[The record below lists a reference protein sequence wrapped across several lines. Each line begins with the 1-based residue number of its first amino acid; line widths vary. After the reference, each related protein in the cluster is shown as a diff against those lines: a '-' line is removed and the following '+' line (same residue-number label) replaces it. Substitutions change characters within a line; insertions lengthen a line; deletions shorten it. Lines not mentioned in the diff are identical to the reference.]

1 MSGSRRSRQH
11 KSTSNNKCCSVL
23 MIFSWALIAIWALF
37 IIYCYNF
44 GLLDQKKISTEL
56 DLIVSS
62 VDSVI
67 NKTEHSLL
75 RFRHKVA
82 TPMSIPLHE
91 ESALKDEI
99 HVIFSTDCSPYQ
111 DWQTLVVFHSAKVVG
126 QKGRITRIASGC
138 DAEKQESLSKLYAH
152 LYPNGVYTAHFTP
165 DFKKDEKTNK
175 KYDFYNKPWGLKHWL
190 DNSQPPIADEV
201 VVALIDPDM
210 IFVRPLTTQ
219 IRGLEGILYNKRT
232 IDKEFP
238 DGLFEK
244 VGKGLPVA
252 QTYGLGAPWT
262 D

>member
-1 MSGSRRSRQH
+1 MQ
-11 KSTSNNKCCSVL
+11 
-23 MIFSWALIAIWALF
+23 ALF
-37 IIYCYNF
+37 IIYCYNV

-67 NKTEHSLL
+67 NKTENSLL

-91 ESALKDEI
+91 ESKLKDEI

-175 KYDFYNKPWGLKHWL
+175 KCTCNL
-190 DNSQPPIADEV
+190 SMAIS
-201 VVALIDPDM
+201 VAILFNLQNI
-210 IFVRPLTTQ
+210 TT
-219 IRGLEGILYNKRT
+219 
-232 IDKEFP
+232 
-238 DGLFEK
+238 
-244 VGKGLPVA
+244 
-252 QTYGLGAPWT
+252 
-262 D
+262 

>member
-1 MSGSRRSRQH
+1 M
-11 KSTSNNKCCSVL
+11 
-23 MIFSWALIAIWALF
+23 
-37 IIYCYNF
+37 
-44 GLLDQKKISTEL
+44 KISTEL

-82 TPMSIPLHE
+82 TPMSVPLLE
-91 ESALKDEI
+91 ESKMKDEI

-138 DAEKQESLSKLYAH
+138 DTEKQESLLKFYAH

-175 KYDFYNKPWGLKHWL
+175 KC
-190 DNSQPPIADEV
+190 SSIAV
-201 VVALIDPDM
+201 SSYSLLN
-210 IFVRPLTTQ
+210 IFLSMST
-219 IRGLEGILYNKRT
+219 
-232 IDKEFP
+232 
-238 DGLFEK
+238 
-244 VGKGLPVA
+244 
-252 QTYGLGAPWT
+252 
-262 D
+262 